1 MKRVLVLGLLVLAM
15 LLPAGVQTA
24 SASSCPVHVV
34 QRGENLYRIS
44 LRYGT
49 TVQAIAAANGIANP
63 SRIYAGQRLAIPC
76 GSAPPPSSG
85 RVYTVRHGDTLYG
98 IARRFG
104 VGLQAIIRAN
114 GIANPN
120 RIYAG
125 QRLIIPG
132 GGSTAPPSGGVWYTV
147 RPGDTLAGIAW
158 RFGVNM
164 WAIVRANNIPNPN
177 LIHVGQRLYIP

>member
-1 MKRVLVLGLLVLAM
+1 MKRVVILGLLVLAM
-15 LLPAGVQTA
+15 LLPMGVQTA
-24 SASSCPVHVV
+24 SASSCPIHVV

-63 SRIYAGQRLAIPC
+63 SRIYVGQRLVIPC
-76 GSAPPPSSG
+76 GSAPPPG
-85 RVYTVRHGDTLYG
+85 GGHVYTVRYGDTLYS

-104 VGLQAIIRAN
+104 VSVQAITRAN
-114 GIANPN
+114 GITNPN
-120 RIYAG
+120 RIYVG

-132 GGSTAPPSGGVWYTV
+132 GGSTLPPSGGVWYTV
-147 RPGDTLAGIAW
+147 RRGDTMAAIAW

-164 WAIVRANNIPNPN
+164 WAIVQANNIQNPN
-177 LIHVGQRLYIP
+177 LIYVGQRLYIP